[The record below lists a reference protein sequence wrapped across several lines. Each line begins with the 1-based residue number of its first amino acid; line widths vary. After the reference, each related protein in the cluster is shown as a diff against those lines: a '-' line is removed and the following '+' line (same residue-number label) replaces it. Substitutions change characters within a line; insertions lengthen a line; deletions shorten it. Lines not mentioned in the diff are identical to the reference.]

1 MSCFDL
7 DYVWLKMNGETRERK
22 EVHFSFTQCLAKR
35 KRGRERKGKGEKK
48 RNEMKMGIF
57 F

>member
-35 KRGRERKGKGEKK
+35 KRGRGEKGKRREEKK
-48 RNEMKMGIF
+48 
-57 F
+57 